1 MRHGIFRTAPGQSSR
16 TDTQS
21 WLGNAQH
28 AKGVFVHWYYVQDNQ
43 QAGPV
48 SDAALSNLA
57 VAGVITSETLLWRPG
72 MQDWQ
77 PARIAAPE
85 LTAAAATPDGSSIY
99 GTAPPEA
106 NAVRCAACGNVF
118 PSEDVV
124 YIGQHPVCASCK
136 PLYVQRLR
144 EGVPVTGRTE
154 VQFGGFWLR
163 FVAKIVDG
171 IILMP
176 VSMGLM
182 FVYMFLMLDMNT
194 SDPAP
199 GRMLISQF
207 LINILMW
214 AVNMAYVTFFVGRFA
229 ATPGKMVCGLRV
241 VTGDLGKVT
250 YLRAFGRF
258 WGEFVTGMTF
268 TIGYIIA
275 AFDSEKRA
283 LHDYIC
289 NTRVIRV

>member
-1 MRHGIFRTAPGQSSR
+1 M
-16 TDTQS
+16 D
-21 WLGNAQH
+21 
-28 AKGVFVHWYYVQDNQ
+28 WYYIQDNE

-48 SDAALSNLA
+48 SDATLSNLA
-57 VAGVITSETLLWRPG
+57 VAGVITAETLLWRPG

-85 LTAAAATPDGSSIY
+85 LIAAAVAPDGSSTY
-99 GTAPPEA
+99 GTAPLDS
-106 NAVRCAACGNVF
+106 NAARCAACGNVF

-124 YIGQHPVCASCK
+124 QIGEHPVCASCK

-144 EGVPVTGRTE
+144 EGVPVSGTTE

-176 VSMGLM
+176 VSIGLM
-182 FVYMFLMLDMNT
+182 LIYMFLVTGMHGSEPDPLLIIGSQLFMNVMT
-194 SDPAP
+194 W
-199 GRMLISQF
+199 G
-207 LINILMW
+207 
-214 AVNMAYVTFFVGRFA
+214 VNMAYVTFFVGRFG

-241 VTGDLGKVT
+241 VTGELEQVT

-289 NTRVIRV
+289 NTRVIRA